1 MESNYSLSDLS
12 AVMGNDGWAGGNSLI
27 LIILF
32 VLIFGGGGL
41 WGNNNRYAD
50 SALNTFATASSQ
62 NEILLGQ
69 KFDALSR
76 QINQVG
82 DGLCSSTYALNNAI
96 HNAQDVTSGAVI
108 SEGRALQ
115 AQLADCCCSNKEAT
129 AQVRYDM
136 ANFASAINSN
146 IDSKFAALEKSQL
159 EATIQ
164 AQANQ
169 INQLALAQQMAGVVK
184 YPMASTYAMLNN
196 PFCACGGCGCAQ

>member
-1 MESNYSLSDLS
+1 MDSNYSLSDLS
-12 AVMGNDGWAGGNSLI
+12 AVMGNDGWGAGGSSLI

-32 VLIFGGGGL
+32 VLIFGGGGFF
-41 WGNNNRYAD
+41 GGNNRYAD

-96 HNAQDVTSGAVI
+96 LG
-108 SEGRALQ
+108 EGRALQ
-115 AQLADCCCSNKEAT
+115 TQLANCCCENQRNVDS
-129 AQVRYDM
+129 VRYDM

-146 IDSKFAALEKSQL
+146 IDSKFATLEKSQL
-159 EATIQ
+159 EQTIQ
-164 AQANQ
+164 SQAAQ

-196 PFCACGGCGCAQ
+196 PFCACGGVCCN

>member
-1 MESNYSLSDLS
+1 MDSNYSLSDLS
-12 AVMGNDGWAGGNSLI
+12 AVMGNDGWGAGGSSLI

-32 VLIFGGGGL
+32 VLIFGGGGFF
-41 WGNNNRYAD
+41 GGNNRYAD

-96 HNAQDVTSGAVI
+96 LG
-108 SEGRALQ
+108 EGRALQ
-115 AQLADCCCSNKEAT
+115 TQLANCCCENQRNVDS
-129 AQVRYDM
+129 VRYDM

-159 EATIQ
+159 EQTIQ
-164 AQANQ
+164 SQAAQ

-196 PFCACGGCGCAQ
+196 PFCACGGGCCN